1 MNEYS
6 FNRHRISLLHFR
18 KLFTLKKNEKMRI
31 HYPRIKTLKLTIL
44 NNLNLYHLLIIKISN
59 LILSLIVPPDRKLKK
74 KKKESL

>member
-18 KLFTLKKNEKMRI
+18 KLFALKKKGKMRI